1 MKSRQ
6 SACRASRQRAAGFSL
21 IEILVTL
28 LIIAFGLLA
37 LAGFVIKSTTLTAD
51 TTQRARAAILLSDMS
66 TRMISNKSRAA
77 AYANAT
83 TVHGTVNGDCSGF
96 TTPATI
102 AARNLCEWNNLLV
115 GSNDAQA
122 GGNASQLGY
131 RGCIK
136 QPISAE
142 PNYVITIAWG
152 ALTPG
157 VPPADTCAQNAFGD
171 EGLRRVLR
179 SEVRIANLTAVA
191 AALAPASAA
200 STP

>member
-1 MKSRQ
+1 MKLQQ
-6 SACRASRQRAAGFSL
+6 SAFPASRRRAAGFSM

-28 LIIAFGLLA
+28 LVIAFGLLA

-66 TRMISNKSRAA
+66 ARMASNKSLVA

-83 TVHGTVNGDCSGF
+83 TVHGAAIRDCSGF

-102 AARNLCEWNNLLV
+102 AARNMCEWNNLLV

-136 QPISAE
+136 KPISAE

-157 VPPADTCAQNAFGD
+157 VPPADPCAQNAFGD

-179 SEVRIANLTAVA
+179 SEIRIANLTSIPV
-191 AALAPASAA
+191 PAA

>member
-1 MKSRQ
+1 MKSLQ
-6 SACRASRQRAAGFSL
+6 SVSCTSRRRAAGFSL
-21 IEILVTL
+21 IEILVTI
-28 LIIAFGLLA
+28 LISAFGLLA
-37 LAGFVIKSTTLTAD
+37 LAGFVTKSTTLTAD

-66 TRMISNKSRAA
+66 ARMVSNKSQAA
-77 AYANAT
+77 VYANAT
-83 TVHGTVNGDCSGF
+83 TVHGTAIRDCSGF
-96 TTPATI
+96 TTPATV
-102 AARNLCEWNNLLV
+102 AARNMCEWNNLLA

-122 GGNASQLGY
+122 GGNARQLGY

-157 VPPADTCAQNAFGD
+157 VPPADTCAQNDFGD

-179 SEVRIANLTAVA
+179 SEVRIANLTA
-191 AALAPASAA
+191 LAAA